1 MILLNII
8 KRCGCL
14 IVTWAAFTALFTTL
28 FASAFAAAFAPAF
41 AQLPAAAQLLPA
53 DDLAQ
58 AAATAKARRAPVLI
72 AFMQQSCPYCAVA
85 RRDYLAPLQTDPKWK
100 NRVLIREVDVDRS
113 TTMRNF
119 AGAAT
124 THREYARSLGVKT
137 VPTLIVFD
145 ANGERVAPPII
156 GLLADDFYRLY
167 IEQAIEAGLARMRRG
182 R

>member
-1 MILLNII
+1 MILLNIF

-14 IVTWAAFTALFTTL
+14 IVTWGVFATA
-28 FASAFAAAFAPAF
+28 
-41 AQLPAAAQLLPA
+41 PAAAQLLPA

-58 AAATAKARRAPVLI
+58 AAATAKARRTPVLI
-72 AFMQQSCPYCAVA
+72 AFMEQSCPYCAVA
-85 RRDYLAPLQTDPKWK
+85 RRDYLLPLQTDPKWQ
-100 NRVLIREVDVDRS
+100 NRVLIREVEVDRS
-113 TTMRNF
+113 TAMRDF
-119 AGAAT
+119 SGAET
-124 THREYARSLGVKT
+124 THRAYARSLGVKT

-167 IEQAIEAGLARMRRG
+167 IEQAIDAGLTRMRRG